1 MSSYQMRFVV
11 VNDMAPHETSVC
23 TTCLRSLE
31 QSYLRDISN
40 SKLYCGAE
48 CYPQRM
54 VASGFA
60 GSFAPANP
68 IEFAMAWPM
77 LTVDVASALFDGAWR
92 GYSV

>member
-1 MSSYQMRFVV
+1 MRFVV
-11 VNDMAPHETSVC
+11 VNDMAPSKTSACTVC
-23 TTCLRSLE
+23 SRPLE
-31 QSYLRDISN
+31 QSYLRDIST

-54 VASGFA
+54 VVSRFV
-60 GSFAPANP
+60 GSFAS
-68 IEFAMAWPM
+68 IEFAIAWPM